1 MRAERLL
8 RIVLL
13 LQSRGQATAGVLARG
28 LNVSTRTIQ
37 RDMEA
42 LSATGI
48 PVYSTRGGGGGWAL
62 VDSYRTRL
70 TALTTTEAL
79 SLVVGQA
86 GGVMADLG
94 LDDPGDGPIL
104 KLLAAVAPTA
114 RDRAEHARQRVHVD
128 RSPWGEAASSDPAL
142 PPLQQAVF
150 ADHLVR
156 LRYGTSKSTLV
167 LAPLGLVCKGTNWYL
182 VALHGADY
190 RTYRVARIHDVTVT
204 GEAFERP
211 PAFDLATHW
220 RETSVRYVSTFPRTV
235 VQLRLRG
242 DAVLRARWVQARER
256 TIGDSGPDGWADVEL
271 VLEDEDHALG
281 VIRLLG
287 GDDVIVVSPD
297 GLRDQAVRIARAF
310 AEANAAPAEH
320 RREPEGADTA

>member
-8 RIVLL
+8 QIVLL
-13 LQSRGQATAGVLARG
+13 LQSRGQATAGALARD
-28 LNVSTRTIQ
+28 LDVSTRTIQ

-42 LSATGI
+42 LSGAGI
-48 PVYSTRGGGGGWAL
+48 PVYSTRGGGGGWSL
-62 VDSYRTRL
+62 VDSYRNRL
-70 TALTTTEAL
+70 TSLTTTEAL
-79 SLVVGQA
+79 SLVVGQT

-94 LDDPGDGPIL
+94 LDDPGEGPIL

-142 PPLQQAVF
+142 PSLQQAVF

-156 LRYGTSKSTLV
+156 LRYGTSRSTVV

-182 VALHGADY
+182 VALRGTDY
-190 RTYRVARIHDVTVT
+190 RTYRVARVHDVTVT
-204 GEAFERP
+204 DQAFERP
-211 PAFDLATHW
+211 ADFDLASHW
-220 RETSVRYVSTFPRTV
+220 RETSVRYASAFPRTV
-235 VQLRLRG
+235 VRLRLRG
-242 DAVLRARWVQARER
+242 DAVQRAWWVQARER
-256 TIGDSGPDGWADVEL
+256 TIGEPDPDGWVDVEL

-310 AEANAAPAEH
+310 AEANAIHAGRRAP
-320 RREPEGADTA
+320 P